1 MNVRRPHCWL
11 VNIGSGNV
19 LVLISTSVGQDVW
32 RHMASLG
39 RNELNWQCTYSGLDI
54 KHLVYMAIV
63 ISIEKYILTARSITA
78 CYQYILFNSYSTTL
92 APGINS
98 LMPSDAIWRQ
108 RTGSTLAQVMA
119 CCLTAPSHYLN
130 QCLLF
135 ISKVLWLSCE
145 RNFTRD
151 ASRCL
156 NHQSLKSVWKSHVK
170 NFIQISQEPMS

>member
-1 MNVRRPHCWL
+1 MNVWRPRCWL

-19 LVLISTSVGQDVW
+19 LVLSGTSIVQEVR
-32 RHMASLG
+32 RHIASLG
-39 RNELNWQCTYSGLDI
+39 HNELNGQCTYSGLDI
-54 KHLVYMAIV
+54 KHLVYMPIG
-63 ISIEKYILTARSITA
+63 ISIEKYILMARSITA
-78 CYQYILFNSYSTTL
+78 CYQYILFNWYSTTL

-130 QCLLF
+130 QCWLI

-145 RNFTRD
+145 RNF
-151 ASRCL
+151 ASRCP
-156 NHQSLKSVWKSHVK
+156 NHQSLKSVWKSHV
-170 NFIQISQEPMS
+170 